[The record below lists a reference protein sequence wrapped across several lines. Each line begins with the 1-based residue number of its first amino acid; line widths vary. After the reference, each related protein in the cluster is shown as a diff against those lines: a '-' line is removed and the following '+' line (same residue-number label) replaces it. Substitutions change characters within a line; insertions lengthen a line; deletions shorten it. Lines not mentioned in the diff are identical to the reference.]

1 VDIPIVIGLPDG
13 SNPVAAFG
21 RKPTRSLL
29 PHLSLRR
36 SGTVERMATVTR
48 TYLVDD
54 IDNSTEDVETV
65 RFNAEGTNYEID
77 LSAANAERL
86 RARLARF
93 VDAAHPVKAPA
104 VATAKRRGRGKVAVA
119 STKQQTQDIR
129 EWAKQAGLQVSS
141 RGRISAA
148 IVEQYNAE
156 H

>member
-1 VDIPIVIGLPDG
+1 
-13 SNPVAAFG
+13 
-21 RKPTRSLL
+21 
-29 PHLSLRR
+29 
-36 SGTVERMATVTR
+36 MATVTR

-54 IDNSTEDVETV
+54 IDNSTDDVETV

-86 RARLARF
+86 RAKLARF
-93 VDAAHPVKAPA
+93 VDAAHPVKSTAA
-104 VATAKRRGRGKVAVA
+104 VASKRRGAAKASVA

-129 EWAKQAGLQVSS
+129 EWATQAGLAVSS